1 MDRQKSCGND
11 GFLEVVKN
19 FHGYKSADSYGVLFV
34 LIHPKKKAENE
45 MERNNAEEKEVP
57 IYFRKSCKSVGSS
70 KNIGITC
77 YVLGIDIE

>member
-1 MDRQKSCGND
+1 MC
-11 GFLEVVKN
+11 
-19 FHGYKSADSYGVLFV
+19 ADTS
-34 LIHPKKKAENE
+34 KEKAENE
-45 MERNNAEEKEVP
+45 LERNNAEEKEVP